1 MLLRLLPFEKNF
13 FLGWIPEK
21 IQLQLSGQIEK
32 EWICNDGLKNHQ

>member
-21 IQLQLSGQIEK
+21 IQLQLSGYIEK
-32 EWICNDGLKNHQ
+32 EWIRNDGLKNQQ